1 MTTDESLKLITT
13 VDKLHFYLKTA
24 MKIEHATIPPYL
36 TALYS
41 LKPGK
46 NLEAFHI
53 IRQVAVEEMLHL
65 TLVANVFNAVGGKW
79 EEINPETGEKEGV
92 LTHKDFIPT
101 YPTFLPTGSTDFKV
115 SLSKFSEATVA
126 TFRKI
131 ERSKEVTEGEALVES
146 RSEQEYLANV
156 LGSNRTKAFFSIGL
170 FYAEIIR
177 GLYALHK
184 QMGPT
189 LFCGDPKLQITPE
202 YYYSGGGDIITVTDI
217 NSAIRALKVIQEQGE
232 GSRIET
238 IYDAER
244 ELGHDFRFQQLELG
258 QYYQVDKDDP
268 EKSDKPHHPTG
279 EKFTVD
285 WNAVYPIKENAHLR
299 DYPDGTELY
308 EAAKEFQSAYSEFLK
323 EIQDSFNGNPQLL
336 IPAIGGMFRLK
347 ELASFLIRNPIPGNT
362 DGLHAAPIF
371 RLD

>member
-1 MTTDESLKLITT
+1 MSTDESLKLITT
-13 VDKLHFYLKTA
+13 VEKLQVYLKTA

-46 NLEAFHI
+46 NLEVFHI

-65 TLVANVFNAVGGKW
+65 TLVANVFNAVGGSW
-79 EEINPETGEKEGV
+79 EEGI
-92 LTHKDFIPT
+92 LTADDFIPT
-101 YPTFLPTGSTDFKV
+101 YPTFLPTGETDFQV
-115 SLSKFSEATVA
+115 GLCKFSKETVA

-131 ERSKEVTEGEALVES
+131 ERSAHVPERNTLVES
-146 RSEQEYLANV
+146 RAKQEFLAAHGWDQVNIFD
-156 LGSNRTKAFFSIGL
+156 TIGL

-184 QMGPT
+184 EMGDK
-189 LFCGDPKLQITPE
+189 LFCGERDRQITPE

-232 GSRIET
+232 GSRIEA

-244 ELGHDFRFQQLELG
+244 ELGHDFRFEQIELEK
-258 QYYQVDKDDP
+258 YYEVNKDDP
-268 EKSDKPHHPTG
+268 EKSDQPHHPTG
-279 EKFTVD
+279 ETFTVD
-285 WNAVYPIKENAHLR
+285 WNAVYPIKENAHLH
-299 DYPDGTELY
+299 DYPEGSEVY
-308 EAAKEFQSAYSEFLK
+308 QAAKDFHDGYRNFLQ
-323 EIQDSFNGNPQLL
+323 EIQNSFNGNPQLL

-347 ELASFLIRNPIPGNT
+347 ELAISLMRNPIPGN
-362 DGLHAAPIF
+362 DGLNAAPIF

>member
-13 VDKLHFYLKTA
+13 VEKLHVYLKTA

-79 EEINPETGEKEGV
+79 EEGV
-92 LTHKDFIPT
+92 LTAKDFIPK

-115 SLSKFSEATVA
+115 SLSKFSEKTVA

-146 RSEQEYLANV
+146 RTEQEYLANV
-156 LGSNRTKAFFSIGL
+156 LGYDRTKSFFSIGL

-184 QMGPT
+184 QMGAS
-189 LFCGDPKLQITPE
+189 LFCGDPKRQITPE
-202 YYYSGGGDIITVTDI
+202 YYYSGGGDIIPVTDI

-285 WNAVYPIKENAHLR
+285 WKAVYPIKENAHLM

-308 EAAKEFQSAYSEFLK
+308 EAAKEFQAKYSEFLK
-323 EIQDSFNGNPQLL
+323 EIQDSFNGKPQLL

-347 ELASFLIRNPIPGNT
+347 ELASVLIRNPIPGNNE
-362 DGLHAAPIF
+362 GLHGAPIF